1 MNTNIFELEKKA
13 KDLLSSIQLIKINPN
28 SKDLRFS
35 SDFTIDSFFENIS
48 GLEGFIKSM
57 RPNGYFGM
65 SPQNQQD
72 LDNRDIVLEK
82 LREIRE
88 FVIANY
94 EKNKEIV
101 NK

>member
-13 KDLLSSIQLIKINPN
+13 KDLLSSIQLIKINP
-28 SKDLRFS
+28 KDLRFS

>member
-1 MNTNIFELEKKA
+1 M
-13 KDLLSSIQLIKINPN
+13 SS
-28 SKDLRFS
+28 
-35 SDFTIDSFFENIS
+35 
-48 GLEGFIKSM
+48 
-57 RPNGYFGM
+57 
-65 SPQNQQD
+65 QNQQD

>member
-1 MNTNIFELEKKA
+1 MNTNIFEIEKKA
-13 KDLLSSIQLIKINPN
+13 KDLLSSIQLIKINP
-28 SKDLRFS
+28 KDLRFS